1 MIVSVRIRLV
11 DQEVK
16 MDRIA
21 ILACLVLGAM
31 AFVVAE
37 PLEAG

>member
-1 MIVSVRIRLV
+1 LTRQYVAEI
-11 DQEVK
+11 QEVT
-16 MDRIA
+16 MDRLA
-21 ILACLVLGAM
+21 FLACLVLGAM